1 MSISRVLL
9 SGRHK
14 SQPLCDAY
22 ILQWHALLRARM
34 IMLMTHPEYQYLKLM
49 AEILK
54 DGKSKHTRGI
64 HDVKSIF
71 GTQVRFDMRAGF
83 PLLTTKKM
91 PFKTLLHELL
101 WFASGTSDVT
111 YLHEHG
117 IKYWDGFLHEGSNDL
132 GRVYGVQWRHWLRP
146 DGSEFD
152 QLQWAIDQLK
162 TNPDSKGILVTA
174 WNAGELGD
182 KRWNPNDYG
191 DMRLPPC
198 HTMFQFDLTK
208 GKLRLQLYQRSW
220 DVFLGAPFNIAQYAL
235 LLHMVAYLIDAEPRE
250 LIIAAG
256 NAHLYKNHLEPA
268 KEQLKRKPYP
278 FPALKLVGDVKSI
291 DDFHQE
297 NFVLE
302 NYQAHPHIKTDLVIV

>member
-1 MSISRVLL
+1 
-9 SGRHK
+9 
-14 SQPLCDAY
+14 
-22 ILQWHALLRARM
+22 
-34 IMLMTHPEYQYLKLM
+34 MTHPEYEYLKLM
-49 AEILK
+49 VDIMK
-54 DGKSKHTRGI
+54 NGHTKPTRGI
-64 HDVKSIF
+64 HPIKSVF
-71 GTQVRFDMRAGF
+71 GRQLHFDMRAGF

-91 PFKTLLHELL
+91 PFKILLHELF
-101 WFASGTSDVT
+101 WFISGSSDVT

-132 GRVYGVQWRHWLRP
+132 GRVYGVQWRHWKRP
-146 DGSEFD
+146 DGQPEFD

-162 TNPDSKGILVTA
+162 TNPDSKGIIVTA

-208 GKLRLQLYQRSW
+208 GKLRMQLYQRSW

-235 LLHMVAYLIDAEPRE
+235 LLHMVAYLVGAEPRE
-250 LIIAAG
+250 LIVAAG
-256 NAHLYKNHLEPA
+256 NAHLYTNHIENA

-278 FPALKLVGDVKSI
+278 FPTLKIVGDVKSI
-291 DDFHQE
+291 DDFKEE

-302 NYQAHPHIKTDLVIV
+302 NYQAHPRIKTDLVIV